1 MKNFFWLKRS
11 VMLLLSRFSHVR
23 LFESMDCSQP
33 GSSIHGIL
41 QVRILEWV
49 AMPSSRGSSWP
60 RDQIHISCDSCTA
73 GGFFY
78 PEPLGKPWKVYSTL
92 KSYCWLLRLISR
104 EGNAH
109 IQSASRPLPLI
120 KFLNFLQSFFFL
132 FYWDIVD
139 IQHHVSLRHT
149 AQQFDLHT
157 LWQYCHSKY
166 SEHPSSLIDIKV
178 KI

>member
-1 MKNFFWLKRS
+1 MSDFLNLWTVANQAPPSMEF
-11 VMLLLSRFSHVR
+11 SRWEYWSE
-23 LFESMDCSQP
+23 LPCPPLGDLPDP
-33 GSSIHGIL
+33 GIKPTSPVTPAL
-41 QVRILEWV
+41 QV
-49 AMPSSRGSSWP
+49 
-60 RDQIHISCDSCTA
+60 DFFTA
-73 GGFFY
+73 
-78 PEPLGKPWKVYSTL
+78 EPLGKPWKVYSTL

-120 KFLNFLQSFFFL
+120 KFLNFLRSFFFL
-132 FYWDIVD
+132 FYWDIVN